1 MRRHRAHHVL
11 ALGLAATMLLGGV
24 GCSSDDDSK
33 PAESTAPG
41 NDSNANGGE
50 TAIKSL
56 DDLAGKTIGVQAGT
70 TGETY
75 ANEHKPEGA
84 TVKSFEDTTGLFG
97 ALESGD
103 IDAILQDL
111 PVNAGRVAEDDSV
124 AVVETYE
131 TGEEYGFAV
140 AKGSDLTE
148 KLNTTLQA
156 VHDDGTYDLLYA
168 KYFPLDGEEA
178 GPGPDPSDVEGT
190 DTLTVCSDIPYAPM
204 EMEGEGPRGLQ
215 YTGFDIDLVDAM
227 AVTMDA
233 KLEVLDVV
241 FDGILGNL
249 AAGTC
254 DLVASSVT
262 INDER
267 KAEVDFTDPYFK
279 ADQSLLVKV
288 G

>member
-1 MRRHRAHHVL
+1 
-11 ALGLAATMLLGGV
+11 
-24 GCSSDDDSK
+24 
-33 PAESTAPG
+33 
-41 NDSNANGGE
+41 
-50 TAIKSL
+50 
-56 DDLAGKTIGVQAGT
+56 
-70 TGETY
+70 
-75 ANEHKPEGA
+75 
-84 TVKSFEDTTGLFG
+84 
-97 ALESGD
+97 
-103 IDAILQDL
+103 
-111 PVNAGRVAEDDSV
+111 
-124 AVVETYE
+124 
-131 TGEEYGFAV
+131 
-140 AKGSDLTE
+140 
-148 KLNTTLQA
+148 
-156 VHDDGTYDLLYA
+156 
-168 KYFPLDGEEA
+168 
-178 GPGPDPSDVEGT
+178 
-190 DTLTVCSDIPYAPM
+190 
-204 EMEGEGPRGLQ
+204 MEGEGPRGLQ